1 MLHFFEKKEILVR
14 IFNYWYGFN
23 QCVIIMIVDSC
34 AFRVN
39 HLHYQPDDYG
49 EDPDMVDYE
58 DGDYDHDRH
67 SENR

>member
-1 MLHFFEKKEILVR
+1 M
-14 IFNYWYGFN
+14 
-23 QCVIIMIVDSC
+23 MVDSC